1 MNQQQSRRYIFVDYE
16 SLKRI
21 KFRKLEKVCDKV
33 FVFIDSNENYIP
45 FSLVRQMQR
54 MGNALKWVTVD
65 HLNQSGASYHIT
77 FLMGKLHEKVNYD
90 IEFAI
95 LSNDSTYD
103 NLISFINSEGRSC
116 VRVKRKEGKTGDES
130 LMSDMRTE
138 HISSSIH
145 SDFQPQPFSVDHHFP
160 DDLIEKTATDTI
172 SRLVRSGNRPAEIS
186 TLKNYILLH
195 NQEQNIQS
203 NLELI
208 IRRMEDKKEIAI
220 RGHEVLYN
228 F

>member
-1 MNQQQSRRYIFVDYE
+1 MNQQQSRRYIFVDYD

-33 FVFIDSNENYIP
+33 FVFIDSSESYIP
-45 FSLVRQMQR
+45 FSMVRQMQR
-54 MGNALKWVTVD
+54 MGNAIKWVTVD

-103 NLISFINSEGRSC
+103 NLIGFINSEGRSC
-116 VRVKRKEGKTGDES
+116 VRVKRKETKP
-130 LMSDMRTE
+130 SDDALIADNRRE
-138 HISSSIH
+138 QYSSSIS
-145 SDFQPQPFSVDHHFP
+145 SDFQPQPVSVDRHMA
-160 DDLIEKTATDTI
+160 DELIEKTALDTI
-172 SRLVRSGNRPAEIS
+172 SRLVRSGNRPAEIA

-195 NQEQNIQS
+195 NHEVNIQS
-203 NLELI
+203 NLEQI
-208 IRRMEDKKEIAI
+208 IRRMEEKKEIAI
-220 RGHEVLYN
+220 RGQEVLYN